1 MPRKP
6 AKNAAPVYGISQLE
20 LGTYRAVSADV
31 KRLTA
36 DRESRRKSLMARVL
50 EGASI
55 EPGLLEPHVNTT
67 EVVRV
72 TNGEIERLLGVDVL
86 LNLKAQIA
94 PVVQRS
100 FSVTEA
106 AEARAAG

>member
-1 MPRKP
+1 M
-6 AKNAAPVYGISQLE
+6 
-20 LGTYRAVSADV
+20 
-31 KRLTA
+31 
-36 DRESRRKSLMARVL
+36 
-50 EGASI
+50 
-55 EPGLLEPHVNTT
+55 NTT

-72 TNGEIERLLGVDVL
+72 TDGEIERLLGVDVL